1 MIPLLVT
8 LNKPRD
14 SKELSTRFHEKR
26 KRLFIKTQ
34 RTRQWHQQLPHPGFT
49 SPGAKTKQD
58 PHSLDYGWHTRTH
71 IHMHTCGWTLVGEH
85 IHTYRW
91 VWPTHMWVDVAGTH
105 THTHTGGR
113 TVAGKG
119 GGVNGWSLMRTISP
133 HPPCHGFCLGNWEA

>member
-58 PHSLDYGWHTRTH
+58 PHSLDYGWHTCTLTHMHTYTHAHIH
-71 IHMHTCGWTLVGEH
+71 IHMWMDSGWQ
-85 IHTYRW
+85 
-91 VWPTHMWVDVAGTH
+91 AH
-105 THTHTGGR
+105 TH
-113 TVAGKG
+113 
-119 GGVNGWSLMRTISP
+119 I
-133 HPPCHGFCLGNWEA
+133 